1 MIEHDREI
9 VVDDGAMRGV
19 VIDLEMAVGE
29 RQAVHGL
36 RGAGHDLGCGPDERG
51 ETRNALAR
59 RRGALRRGARQGNRR
74 RARIAGDRKRQRAVS
89 RDAQAQVKSIEFQP
103 PDLDL
108 EQRQREGVEAELAA
122 RRREDRSAGG
132 VAHGQAREA
141 ETHAP
146 GIVHEVGRSEGDRVA
161 VAGALL
167 QGGFDLIVQ
176 ADEPNG
182 PPGQHRGERQP
193 ADDKES
199 RRKFRRPENNVGDPA
214 GADPAPA
221 GWKASTLAAR
231 RHAAHRAPGPRPLRD
246 VKRTDQ

>member
-1 MIEHDREI
+1 
-9 VVDDGAMRGV
+9 
-19 VIDLEMAVGE
+19 MAVGE

-36 RGAGHDLGCGPDERG
+36 RGAGHGLGCGPDERG

-59 RRGALRRGARQGNRR
+59 RRALRAAPGKGIGVAPASLATASDSAPSAATRRRRSSPSSSSRRTSTSSSASAKGLRPTLPRGAERTVR
-74 RARIAGDRKRQRAVS
+74 
-89 RDAQAQVKSIEFQP
+89 P
-103 PDLDL
+103 
-108 EQRQREGVEAELAA
+108 
-122 RRREDRSAGG
+122 GG

-141 ETHAP
+141 QTHAP

-167 QGGFDLIVQ
+167 QGGFDLVVQ

-182 PPGQHRGERQP
+182 PPRQHRGQRQP

-221 GWKASTLAAR
+221 GWKARTLAAR
-231 RHAAHRAPGPRPLRD
+231 RHAAHRGPGPRPLRH